1 MVLDSYQQQKVNL
14 RVATQL
20 NNLRRSLDGMKFY
33 ENPWHFWI
41 RRQIPRRPIK
51 RQILS
56 CASKSRKISCKIF
69 HVKKYLIFWICPQS
83 PVRDCGLP
91 EDSGTQ
97 MRTDGKGVEEGGD
110 LSHFGWIRIIDGP
123 AFIPNAITT
132 DAFLPERKKNYWNDI
147 NNSKILYIL
156 FYTVFLHSVTSLM
169 CSR

>member
-1 MVLDSYQQQKVNL
+1 MVLDSYQQQRVNL

-33 ENPWHFWI
+33 ENPWNFWT
-41 RRQIPRRPIK
+41 RWRIPRRPIK

-56 CASKSRKISCKIF
+56 CASISRKTSCKIF
-69 HVKKYLIFWICPQS
+69 LPQ
-83 PVRDCGLP
+83 
-91 EDSGTQ
+91 DSGTQ

-110 LSHFGWIRIIDGP
+110 LSHFGWMRITDGP
-123 AFIPNAITT
+123 AFVPNAITT
-132 DAFLPERKKNYWNDI
+132 DEFLPERKKNYWNDI

-156 FYTVFLHSVTSLM
+156 FYKVFLHSVTSLM